1 MIQEIEESLQF
12 LEKLGIDANDSQA
25 LDDLR
30 LIRSV
35 PSIVF
40 VGLINRGKSSLMNQI
55 IGQDVLPTGINPETF
70 ACTILETS
78 NSGSF
83 TSYAKH
89 ADGTIETFTD
99 EADFIAQVSR
109 KKSNLKFREAHVRS
123 NFRIP
128 EGFALI
134 DTPGCNDISVSYDS
148 ELSNLEQTW
157 QDHGAMAG
165 VLISSLPPGVS
176 GQDVKLLHSLKRK
189 FGNRVAVVLKQT
201 QSSMTF
207 EDLKDASEVWL
218 QHGVS
223 AVIVSDDAA
232 SSENGWG
239 SGRLS
244 KLEDA
249 LSLMWKDGE
258 RAKLEASDRMKI
270 YLEREGMKILQFPN
284 IFYPNEKLIRDLI
297 HGAMDRPNLS
307 ESLKS
312 LANEKFVI
320 DFESQG
326 LTSREIRNHDQLQLA
341 IEAAVRG
348 STRAAQSISSIVAK
362 EAGVASLQH
371 GDLLSQLIG
380 RGSIELDSIVV
391 GYTPSSKGFELREL
405 RRVIDSLPAHSEARV
420 IDLLRPGFKRLLEK
434 TSSVREMTR
443 IAENFGVFYP
453 EETLSN
459 LIRIWSN
466 LEISNDGYS
475 DSDPIL
481 SSSIQNMANLASSKF
496 LDELGK
502 QIDAELLAIKS
513 CIYQESSPVDDDWFG
528 GRNSLGKS
536 VVPYLILSLMKIRN
550 NNASNRSSR
559 KSEKEWFHNFDINKL
574 TQLEQWNQSAVRFAR
589 GVAMFKGTLGTR
601 TQQLA
606 ESILFDHTDGDFG
619 KWILTTRDLK
629 DAVKSQKYDNQLN
642 LAHTTATW
650 ILALLGLKGLSSGS
664 SYALGLL
671 VASCLSF
678 VRNKV
683 VGEGTFLKVGSFKA
697 GKNYQ
702 GAKFQFFQYLII
714 VFFILILIL
723 SSSSRISN
731 SLDNDSASSA
741 FDQERVAN
749 SVQID
754 TVQPPSTDAP
764 QAVVGSVT
772 VPAVYGLTVNEAIDV
787 LSAQPLGLQAMVVVI
802 SSDEVD
808 EGIVIGTDQ
817 PVGSLVE
824 AGSAIVVKVSSG
836 VPITSSTVPVVTTVP
851 RVVTTVPRVVT
862 TVPLTST
869 TLTTPS
875 VLVKGYRIYP
885 GANLQ
890 NADLSFANLSG
901 LNLTGANFTGANLI
915 GSNLQSA
922 NLSGATLYGANLR
935 SSRLRGANLTN
946 ANFMWAELNRANMI
960 GAIVTGTNFTNAS
973 FYFTLMA
980 DGTTRSSSTTT
991 IPLPAVTTSLASTTT
1006 TTTNRN
1012 AVLVIDS
1019 DFFSVSSI
1027 QLAGTDPMANLAWW
1041 TIRIRDPQGGRLG
1054 ALGTIGARLCPV
1066 SSLWPDGPGCTGATS
1081 NGVGNNVD
1089 RTFQFLFGI
1098 SPLNG
1103 GIGGQWVPRIFGP
1116 VSGVPDVIGNSRLT
1130 VIPRP

>member
-12 LEKLGIDANDSQA
+12 LEKLGIDTTDVQV

-30 LIRSV
+30 LIKSV

-40 VGLINRGKSSLMNQI
+40 VGLINRGKSSLINQI
-55 IGQDVLPTGINPETF
+55 IGEDVLPTGINPETF

-78 NSGSF
+78 DSDLF
-83 TSYAKH
+83 TSYAKL

-99 EADFIAQVSR
+99 KADFVAQVSR
-109 KKSNLKFREAHVRS
+109 KKSNLKFRVAHARS

-128 EGFALI
+128 DGFALI

-148 ELSNLEQTW
+148 ELSDLEQSW
-157 QDHGAMAG
+157 QNHGAMAG
-165 VLISSLPPGVS
+165 VLISSVPPGVS
-176 GQDVKLLHSLKRK
+176 GQDVKLLYSLKRK

-201 QSSMTF
+201 QSSLTF
-207 EDLKDASEVWL
+207 EDLENAAGVWL

-223 AVIVSDDAA
+223 AIIVGDDAA
-232 SSENGWG
+232 TSENGWG

-244 KLEDA
+244 RLEDV
-249 LSLMWKDGE
+249 LSSMWGDAEK
-258 RAKLEASDRMKI
+258 AKLEAV
-270 YLEREGMKILQFPN
+270 ERLMLYFESEGKKILELPN
-284 IFYPNEKLIRDLI
+284 IFYPDSKFMRDYI
-297 HGAMDRPNLS
+297 FEAFDRPKLVA
-307 ESLKS
+307 SLRK
-312 LANEKFVI
+312 LANEKYTS
-320 DFESQG
+320 DFEAPGIS
-326 LTSREIRNHDQLQLA
+326 SREIKNHDQLQLA

-348 STRAAQSISSIVAK
+348 SRRAAQSISSIVAK

-371 GDLLSQLIG
+371 GDLLSQLI
-380 RGSIELDSIVV
+380 RRNLIELDSIVV
-391 GYTPSSKGFELREL
+391 GYTPSSRGFELREL
-405 RRVIDSLPAHSEARV
+405 RRVIDSQPAHSEAR
-420 IDLLRPGFKRLLEK
+420 IMDLLRPGFTRLLEK
-434 TSSVREMTR
+434 TLSVREMTR

-466 LEISNDGYS
+466 LEFSNDGYR

-481 SSSIQNMANLASSKF
+481 SSSIQNMANLASSNF

-502 QIDAELLAIKS
+502 QIDAELSAIKS
-513 CIYQESSPVDDDWFG
+513 CIYQESSPIDDDWFG

-550 NNASNRSSR
+550 NNALNRSSR
-559 KSEKEWFHNFDINKL
+559 KSEKEWLHNFDINKL
-574 TQLEQWNQSAVRFAR
+574 TQLEQWNQSAIRFAR

-629 DAVKSQKYDNQLN
+629 DAIKSGKYDDQLN

-650 ILALLGLKGLSSGS
+650 ILALLGLRGLISGS
-664 SYALGLL
+664 NYALGLL
-671 VASCLSF
+671 VASCFSF

-702 GAKFQFFQYLII
+702 GVKFQFLQYLISA
-714 VFFILILIL
+714 FFILILIL
-723 SSSSRISN
+723 SSSSRISS

-741 FDQERVAN
+741 FDQERVEN
-749 SVQID
+749 SVRID
-754 TVQPPSTDAP
+754 IVQPPLTVAP

-787 LSAQPLGLQAMVVVI
+787 LSAQPLELKAMVVVM

-824 AGSAIVVKVSSG
+824 AGSTIVVKVSSG
-836 VPITSSTVPVVTTVP
+836 VPIASTTVPVVTTVP
-851 RVVTTVPRVVT
+851 RVVTTVPLT
-862 TVPLTST
+862 TT

-922 NLSGATLYGANLR
+922 NLSGATLYGANLG

-973 FYFTLMA
+973 FYLTLMA

-991 IPLPAVTTSLASTTT
+991 IPLPAVTTSLVSTTT
-1006 TTTNRN
+1006 TINRN

-1019 DFFSVSSI
+1019 DSFSVSSI